1 MQDKKRPGRT
11 YFYFLS
17 AHGTGSRVLS
27 SFADFSNR
35 QQMFSYFFI
44 YVVQCMICFFGHGFN
59 SCQL

>member
-1 MQDKKRPGRT
+1 MQDKKSPGRT

-35 QQMFSYFFI
+35 Q
-44 YVVQCMICFFGHGFN
+44 
-59 SCQL
+59 